1 MLNCDFKSCGFEP
14 HYLPLIYFFKNTK
27 TQKIYD
33 LKKINTSNFKFFLT
47 KFDNQV
53 QLFCNPLTT
62 YYNVFFF
69 KNFYKTDGGKNF
81 IFFLNKKKWHYSFSL
96 IKNGSTVFYFSLGSI
111 LKFLNITLKSLRR
124 SKKGFLILLN
134 VFFSIFKKYKKHEPS
149 IFINFFDHKLVFLK
163 KKFNKYFF
171 KNFLFFRV
179 LNTSNFNNFKKSK
192 SIKRRLTKKF
202 IKQS

>member
-1 MLNCDFKSCGFEP
+1 M
-14 HYLPLIYFFKNTK
+14 
-27 TQKIYD
+27 
-33 LKKINTSNFKFFLT
+33 
-47 KFDNQV
+47 
-53 QLFCNPLTT
+53 
-62 YYNVFFF
+62 
-69 KNFYKTDGGKNF
+69 
-81 IFFLNKKKWHYSFSL
+81 
-96 IKNGSTVFYFSLGSI
+96 GSV
-111 LKFLNITLKSLRR
+111 LKFLNISLKSLRR

-134 VFFSIFKKYKKHEPS
+134 VFFSIFKKFKKYNPN

-163 KKFNKYFF
+163 KKFNKYLF